1 MSCTLRLIY
10 CDFSGLENCFAGV
23 KNKTT
28 GQAQSAWPKGYLEVE
43 VTRCVQRKKN
53 W

>member
-1 MSCTLRLIY
+1 VGEGEGFTTRV
-10 CDFSGLENCFAGV
+10 GV

-43 VTRCVQRKKN
+43 VTCCVQRKKN
-53 W
+53 S